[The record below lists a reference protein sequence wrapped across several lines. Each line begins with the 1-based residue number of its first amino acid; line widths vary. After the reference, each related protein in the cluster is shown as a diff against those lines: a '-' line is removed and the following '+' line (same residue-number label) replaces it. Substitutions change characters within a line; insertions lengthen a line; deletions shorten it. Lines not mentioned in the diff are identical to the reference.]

1 MSVLKNKRRT
11 SKIEY
16 EKNFLGFYEYMM
28 NLIDHIPRRWQKPL
42 GAPMKE
48 ALNQMYD
55 DVLMVSEMYIEKE
68 RSKTRFIQCRKVI
81 EELTSFQEWIC
92 LYWNLSDGR
101 NGIKWAD
108 ADRRK
113 YMSIYLNKE
122 IYLLAGV
129 MVKLDQNRKFGAI
142 EVSYLRPFMRRDIEG
157 IVFLQK
163 LYELNNLVYT
173 KSIRIPLAQR
183 DEEVALACK
192 YIRNAFYCAHT
203 ANSTLPSTKREYER
217 RRKLFAEAI
226 SDMYRLNRPMMK
238 LFMVHLFSNED
249 METITGLVND
259 ITRILQEI
267 QKTDKE
273 RFKDLL

>member
-28 NLIDHIPRRWQKPL
+28 NLIDHMPKRWFKPL

-48 ALNQMYD
+48 ALNRMYD
-55 DVLMVSEMYIEKE
+55 DVLLVSEMYIEQEQNKK
-68 RSKTRFIQCRKVI
+68 RYLQCRKVV
-81 EELTSFQEWIC
+81 EELTAFQELVC

-129 MVKLDQNRKFGAI
+129 MVKLDQQKKFGAI
-142 EVSYLRPFMRRDIEG
+142 EVSYLRPFVRRDIEG
-157 IVFLQK
+157 IMFLQK

-183 DEEVALACK
+183 DEEVSLACR
-192 YIRNAFYCAHT
+192 YIRDAFYCAYA
-203 ANSTLPSTKREYER
+203 ANNILPQTKKEYDR
-217 RRKLFAEAI
+217 RRRLFGEAI
-226 SDMYRLNRPMMK
+226 SDLYRLNRPMLK

-249 METITGLVND
+249 MEKITTLVNES
-259 ITRILQEI
+259 TKYLQGV
-267 QKTDKE
+267 QASDKE
-273 RFKDLL
+273 RFGGLC